1 MFVIPRSTPR
11 TETFGIAL
19 FGLIVLHGGLCPHMK
34 IETVLNLI
42 VVERGSVH
50 VVIVVEQVRRMWR
63 VTPFIRRM
71 KSAVTRPSMV
81 ASVAWSSLT
90 VPVLA
95 S

>member
-1 MFVIPRSTPR
+1 VL
-11 TETFGIAL
+11 GIAL

-63 VTPFIRRM
+63 VTPFIREDDEIGGDSPVDGWR
-71 KSAVTRPSMV
+71 
-81 ASVAWSSLT
+81 AWRGRR
-90 VPVLA
+90 
-95 S
+95 